1 VADSLSLANVLELA
15 RTMETNGADFYRR
28 SAALYKKPE
37 DGGFFLCLAKMEED
51 HEHAF
56 ARLEES
62 LPPGPSSADATGADE
77 LFEASGVFLQ
87 ALIDSENLEGS
98 GFARY
103 VFTGRETPSQ
113 VVLMGVELEKATIL
127 YYMGLRDLFSLP
139 EERNVIETI
148 IKEEKDHLGTLIRE
162 YRRLKAGGK

>member
-1 VADSLSLANVLELA
+1 VPDSLSLANVLELA

-37 DGGFFLCLAKMEED
+37 DGEFFLSLAKMEED
-51 HEHAF
+51 HERVF
-56 ARLEES
+56 ARIEES
-62 LPPGPSSADATGADE
+62 LPPGPAPEAGADE

-103 VFTGRETPSQ
+103 IFTGRETPAQ

-127 YYMGLRDLFSLP
+127 YYMGLRDLFPRP
-139 EERNVIETI
+139 EERNILDTI
-148 IKEEKDHLGTLIRE
+148 IREEKDHLGTLIHE
-162 YRRLKAGGK
+162 FRRLKSREK